1 MLPTIIL
8 RLDPRTR
15 HNLEQVS
22 MVTGTSP
29 GDLVAEGVRQ
39 YVDAR
44 VEELV
49 AKGFLT
55 LQDVSGEGD
64 APGGVERYNLIV

>member
-1 MLPTIIL
+1 MLPTILL

-15 HNLEQVS
+15 HNLEQVA
-22 MVTGTSP
+22 MVTGVTP
-29 GDLVAEGVRQ
+29 GDLVAEAVCS

-49 AKGFLT
+49 AKGFLR
-55 LQDVSGEGD
+55 LQDVGEEGEF
-64 APGGVERYNLIV
+64 PGRDERYNIIV

>member
-15 HNLEQVS
+15 HNLEQVA

-29 GDLVAEGVRQ
+29 GDLVAEAVRL
-39 YVDAR
+39 YVDGR
-44 VEELV
+44 VEDLV

-55 LQDVSGEGD
+55 LQDVADEGG
-64 APGGVERYNLIV
+64 APGGERYNLIV